1 MADIKLKAILRAYS
15 KSPYYED
22 YARDIYSQEETSS
35 DTPYLR
41 IYKNKL
47 NSDGSVIEGQYEG
60 EWVPLKDYLSNSVL
74 KVSSNGSLEV
84 VGIYAEENGQT
95 LTGDKIYS
103 LLDNIDVAKIS
114 EDELD
119 DLFQSSDEGLIK
131 EASNSDIDALIE
143 EL

>member
-84 VGIYAEENGQT
+84 VGIYAEENG
-95 LTGDKIYS
+95 
-103 LLDNIDVAKIS
+103 
-114 EDELD
+114 
-119 DLFQSSDEGLIK
+119 
-131 EASNSDIDALIE
+131 
-143 EL
+143 